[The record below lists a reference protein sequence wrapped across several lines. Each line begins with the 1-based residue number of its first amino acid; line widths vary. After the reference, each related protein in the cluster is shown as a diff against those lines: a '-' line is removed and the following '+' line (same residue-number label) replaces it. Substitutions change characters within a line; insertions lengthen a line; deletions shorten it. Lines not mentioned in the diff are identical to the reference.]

1 MRLFQLSQVMKL
13 WISKSS
19 EVPIQEQLT
28 TQLILGIVS
37 GDLASG
43 ERLPSTTQVARRFNL
58 HANTVRAAYRE
69 VAERGWAQWKTG
81 SGFYVRTLA
90 SQPKL
95 DPRLD
100 LDHLI
105 ATFLSIA
112 RGRGH
117 SLEQIQARVQH
128 WFSRQRPERVL
139 VIEPD
144 SDLRN
149 LMVSEIQ
156 EKSPL
161 PVAGI
166 SLEDAKD
173 SQALVGSFCVAL
185 YDHAPGV
192 QKVFLLHS
200 RSIATSLDG
209 RSRPAS
215 DTLITVI
222 SSWAQFLHWARTTLV
237 AVGIDPNAIDLRD
250 CKKKGWERGL
260 TKLSFIIADSQAAQ
274 RLPRDWQPNVFRVV
288 ADESLV
294 EFQQALDL

>member
-1 MRLFQLSQVMKL
+1 MKL

-37 GDLASG
+37 GDLASE
-43 ERLPSTTQVARRFNL
+43 ERLPSTTQIARRFNL

-69 VAERGWAQWKTG
+69 LADRGWAEWKTG
-81 SGFYVRTLA
+81 SGFYVRALA

-105 ATFLSIA
+105 STFLSIA

-117 SLEQIQARVQH
+117 SLEEIQARVKH

-139 VIEPD
+139 VIEAD

-156 EKSPL
+156 ERSEL

-166 SLEDAKD
+166 GLEDAKN
-173 SQALVGSFCVAL
+173 SQALVGSLSVAL

-192 QKVFLLHS
+192 QNVLLLHS
-200 RSIATSLDG
+200 RSIAKSLDG
-209 RSRPAS
+209 RSRPS
-215 DTLITVI
+215 PDTLITVI
-222 SSWAQFLHWARTTLV
+222 SSWAQFLQWARTTLV
-237 AVGIDPNAIDLRD
+237 AVGVDPNAIDLRD
-250 CKKKGWERGL
+250 AEKKGWERGL
-260 TKLSFIIADSQAAQ
+260 TKKSFIIADSLAAR
-274 RLPRDWQPNVFRVV
+274 RLPKDWQPIVFRVV
-288 ADESLV
+288 ADESLA
-294 EFQQALDL
+294 ELQQALDL